1 MLNALKGF
9 SKFFTNQRIMIILV
23 IAILGF
29 ALYSYGFQK
38 DLIQDNYE
46 GQMEGEMPEMEGEMG
61 PMPEMPEQAM
71 ESEEQTDTMK
81 GMKQATKPADLLPND
96 VNDNFSDFTGDIKKN
111 IQAPDLLTAGANMGT
126 IGQSLRNANQQL
138 RADPVIEKTL
148 QCPWNNSTIEADTS
162 RKPLY

>member
-9 SKFFTNQRIMIILV
+9 SKFFTNQRIMIVLV

-38 DLIQDNYE
+38 DLIQDN
-46 GQMEGEMPEMEGEMG
+46 MEGEMG

-71 ESEEQTDTMK
+71 ESEETKDTMK

-162 RKPLY
+162 RKPLC

>member
-1 MLNALKGF
+1 MLKALKGF
-9 SKFFTNQRIMIILV
+9 SQFFTNQRIMIILV

-38 DLIQDNYE
+38 DLIQDN
-46 GQMEGEMPEMEGEMG
+46 MEGEMEMPSEEMKPEQMES
-61 PMPEMPEQAM
+61 PMPEMPKAEKK
-71 ESEEQTDTMK
+71 DT
-81 GMKQATKPADLLPND
+81 AAPADLLPKD
-96 VNDNFSDFTGDIKKN
+96 TNDNFSDFTGDIKKN

-138 RADPVIEKTL
+138 RADPIIEKTL

-162 RKPLY
+162 RKSLE

>member
-9 SKFFTNQRIMIILV
+9 SKFFTNQRIMIVLV

-38 DLIQDNYE
+38 DLIQDN
-46 GQMEGEMPEMEGEMG
+46 MEGEMG
-61 PMPEMPEQAM
+61 PMPEMPEMPEM
-71 ESEEQTDTMK
+71 ESEEKKDTMK

-162 RKPLY
+162 RKPLC

>member
-1 MLNALKGF
+1 MLKALKGF
-9 SKFFTNQRIMIILV
+9 SQFFTNQRIMIILV

-38 DLIQDNYE
+38 DLIQDN
-46 GQMEGEMPEMEGEMG
+46 MEGEMEMPSQSMEP
-61 PMPEMPEQAM
+61 PMPE
-71 ESEEQTDTMK
+71 EEKQTEKDTMK
-81 GMKQATKPADLLPND
+81 GMKDTAAPADLLPKD
-96 VNDNFSDFTGDIKKN
+96 TNDNFSDFTGDIKKN

-138 RADPVIEKTL
+138 RADPIIEKTL

-162 RKPLY
+162 RKPLE

>member
-38 DLIQDNYE
+38 DLIQVNYE

-71 ESEEQTDTMK
+71 ESEEKTDTMK

>member
-46 GQMEGEMPEMEGEMG
+46 GQMG
-61 PMPEMPEQAM
+61 PMPEMPEEPEQAM
-71 ESEEQTDTMK
+71 ESPMPEMPTAEKKDT
-81 GMKQATKPADLLPND
+81 AAPADLLPND

-162 RKPLY
+162 RKPLN

>member
-46 GQMEGEMPEMEGEMG
+46 GQMEGEMPEMEG

-71 ESEEQTDTMK
+71 ESEEKTDTMK

-162 RKPLY
+162 RKPLC

>member
-1 MLNALKGF
+1 MLKALKGF
-9 SKFFTNQRIMIILV
+9 SQFFTNQRIMIILV

-38 DLIQDNYE
+38 DLIQDN
-46 GQMEGEMPEMEGEMG
+46 MEGEMEMPSEEMK
-61 PMPEMPEQAM
+61 PEQAM
-71 ESEEQTDTMK
+71 ESPMPEMPKAEKKDT
-81 GMKQATKPADLLPND
+81 AAPADLLPND

-162 RKPLY
+162 RKPLC

>member
-1 MLNALKGF
+1 MLKALKGF
-9 SKFFTNQRIMIILV
+9 SQFFTNQRIMIILV

-38 DLIQDNYE
+38 DLIQDN
-46 GQMEGEMPEMEGEMG
+46 MESEMEMPEM
-61 PMPEMPEQAM
+61 PEEPEQAM
-71 ESEEQTDTMK
+71 ESPMPEMPKAEKKDT
-81 GMKQATKPADLLPND
+81 AAPADLLPKD

-138 RADPVIEKTL
+138 RADPIIEKTL

-162 RKPLY
+162 RKPLC

>member
-9 SKFFTNQRIMIILV
+9 SKFFTNQRIMIVLV

-38 DLIQDNYE
+38 DLIQDN
-46 GQMEGEMPEMEGEMG
+46 MEGEMG

-71 ESEEQTDTMK
+71 ESEEKKDTMK

-162 RKPLY
+162 RKPLC

>member
-1 MLNALKGF
+1 MLKALKGF
-9 SKFFTNQRIMIILV
+9 SQFFTNQRIMIILV

-38 DLIQDNYE
+38 DLIQDN
-46 GQMEGEMPEMEGEMG
+46 MEGEM
-61 PMPEMPEQAM
+61 EMPSQSM
-71 ESEEQTDTMK
+71 EPPMSEEEKQTEKDTMK
-81 GMKQATKPADLLPND
+81 GMKDTAAPADLLPKD
-96 VNDNFSDFTGDIKKN
+96 TNDNFSDFTGDIKKN

-138 RADPVIEKTL
+138 RADPIIEKTL

-162 RKPLY
+162 RKPLE